1 MTRPRSTR
9 TSRRVQSGALGA
21 DDRAAKLVDKM
32 VRALVVDTVDTGR
45 TEFVDGGIGSSI
57 MMGYDNW

>member
-9 TSRRVQSGALGA
+9 TSRRVRSGALGASA
-21 DDRAAKLVDKM
+21 DDRAAKLVDTM
-32 VRALVVDTVDTGR
+32 VRALVDTGR

-57 MMGYDNW
+57 MMGHDNW

>member
-32 VRALVVDTVDTGR
+32 VRALVDTGR
-45 TEFVDGGIGSSI
+45 TEFVDGGIRSSI
-57 MMGYDNW
+57 MMGHDNW